1 MLKSNSNFADRCY
14 WPCVALLLGVMMV
27 LQISSVRG
35 ETQTNDEAAHLVA
48 GYSYWT
54 THDFR
59 LNPEHPPLSKLLCAA
74 PLLALRLQF
83 PDLPEAWRNA
93 DEFALGRVFLYHNT
107 VSAGAILLAGR
118 SVTILLTAVL
128 GLLLS
133 VWTRKRFG
141 AAAALF
147 SAFLFA
153 VDPNFLA
160 HGRYVTSDVPVT
172 LFFLAA
178 CLSWFGYLETSLPKD
193 LLRTGLLLG
202 LALGTKFNSLLLY
215 PIFLLSAMIVRRRSP
230 AKPAGRPPMRLAACA
245 LIVVPWLVVFTLYR
259 FDTRSV
265 AADPLLSARM
275 ERPAA
280 PSSRFVRTAQQI
292 PIPAYYWFR
301 GMQLLYRHAHGGHTS
316 YLMGRILHHGSW
328 LYFPIAFLLKTPLA
342 TLALLGLAIVAAGTE
357 TSGAP
362 LAAGRRVRPL
372 PLLWLGIPPVVYF
385 IASLASPIDI
395 GLRHI
400 LPIYPFLFIL
410 AGAALFPQGGGR
422 GPVRPTQAAAAV
434 LAALL
439 AVESAGIYPHYL
451 AFFNAA
457 AGGPVHG
464 ARYLVDSNL
473 DWGQDLLHLKEW
485 ARTHG
490 AAPLCLSYFGEAD
503 PAYYGISYRHIT
515 SVRDEQEAQ
524 RLDCVAAVS
533 AQHLFTSADGR
544 FRQLQ
549 GVEPAARIG
558 YSIFVFDFRRQRA
571 ATR

>member
-1 MLKSNSNFADRCY
+1 MLKSNPNFVDRCY
-14 WPCVALLLGVMMV
+14 WPCVGLLLGAMMALQV
-27 LQISSVRG
+27 LSVRG

-54 THDFR
+54 AHDFR

-83 PDLPEAWRNA
+83 PHLPGAWRNA
-93 DEFALGRVFLYHNT
+93 DEFALGRAFLYHNMAP
-107 VSAGAILLAGR
+107 AGTILLAGR

-147 SAFLFA
+147 STFLFA
-153 VDPNFLA
+153 ADPNFLA

-193 LLRTGLLLG
+193 LLRTGMLLG
-202 LALGTKFNSLLLY
+202 LALGTKFSSLLLY
-215 PIFLLSAMIVRRRSP
+215 PIFLLAAMAAGWRPP
-230 AKPAGRPPMRLAACA
+230 AKPAGRPPIRLVACA
-245 LIVVPWLVVFTLYR
+245 LMVVPWLAVFALYM

-265 AADPLLSARM
+265 AADPLLSARL
-275 ERPAA
+275 ERA
-280 PSSRFVRTAQQI
+280 PIASSRLVRAAEHI

-316 YLMGRILHHGSW
+316 YLMGRVLRQGSW

-342 TLALLGLAIVAAGTE
+342 TLALLALTMLAVAME
-357 TSGAP
+357 ISGAP
-362 LAAGRRVRPL
+362 RAASRRNPSL
-372 PLLWLGIPPVVYF
+372 PLFWLGIPPAVYF
-385 IASLASPIDI
+385 IASLGSPIDI

-400 LPIYPFLFIL
+400 LPIYPFLYMLI
-410 AGAALFPQGGGR
+410 GAALFPQGEAGR
-422 GPVRPTQAAAAV
+422 PGRPMRTAALA

-457 AGGPVHG
+457 AGGPAHG
-464 ARYLVDSNL
+464 ARYLIDSNL
-473 DWGQDLLHLKEW
+473 DWGQDLFHLKEW
-485 ARTHG
+485 ASAHG
-490 AAPLCLSYFGEAD
+490 APPLCLSYFGEAD
-503 PAYYGISYRHIT
+503 PAYYGISYRPLGP
-515 SVRDEQEAQ
+515 VRDEQEEQ
-524 RLDCVAAVS
+524 RLDCVAAIS
-533 AQHLFTSADGR
+533 AQHLFAATDGR
-544 FRQLQ
+544 FRRLQ
-549 GVEPAARIG
+549 RIEPVARIG
-558 YSIFVFDFRRQRA
+558 YSIFIFDLRRQRA